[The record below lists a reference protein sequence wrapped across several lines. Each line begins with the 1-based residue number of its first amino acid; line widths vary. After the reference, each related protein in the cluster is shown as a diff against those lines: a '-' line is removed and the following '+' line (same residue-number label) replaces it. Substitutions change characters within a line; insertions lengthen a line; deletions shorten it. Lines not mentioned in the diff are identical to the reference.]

1 MLTAKLIQN
10 KFYLYSGTIVKIK
23 KINKS
28 VNKIYVEKLIDDSKV
43 VIPFQQNELL
53 LKRIYTV
60 GEVAKIV
67 ERRPDTIRKYEK
79 RGLIPSAEKFGSEYG
94 AYSSWRY
101 YNEDDVYQM
110 VEFFSSRNPGRPAN
124 DADISIDN
132 KIKTLNNKVKLT
144 TRERYVS
151 GKGN

>member
-28 VNKIYVEKLIDDSKV
+28 VNKIYVEKLIDDSRV

-67 ERRPDTIRKYEK
+67 ERRPDTLRKYERK
-79 RGLIPSAEKFGSEYG
+79 NLIPSASKFGDEYKG
-94 AYSSWRY
+94 YSDWRY
-101 YNEDDVYQM
+101 YDESEIYEM
-110 VEFFSSRNPGRPAN
+110 VEFFNQRTQGRPVTQSG
-124 DADISIDN
+124 DMVGN
-132 KIKTLNNKVKLT
+132 KIKLIEQKVKLH
-144 TRERYVS
+144 
-151 GKGN
+151 K

>member
-28 VNKIYVEKLIDDSKV
+28 VNKIYVEKLIDDSRV

-110 VEFFSSRNPGRPAN
+110 VEFFSSRNPGRPTN
-124 DADISIDN
+124 DAGISIDN
-132 KIKTLNNKVKLT
+132 KIKTLNDKVKLT

-151 GKGN
+151 GK

>member
-1 MLTAKLIQN
+1 MIIPKLIQN

-23 KINKS
+23 KINRS
-28 VNKIYVEKLIDDSKV
+28 SNKVYVEKLIDDSKI

-53 LKRIYTV
+53 LNRIYTV

-79 RGLIPSAEKFGSEYG
+79 KGLIANAQKFGKEYG

-101 YNEDDVYQM
+101 YNEEDVYHM
-110 VEFFSSRNPGRPAN
+110 VEFFSSRNQGRPAN
-124 DADISIDN
+124 DTDIEINN
-132 KIKTLNNKVKLT
+132 KIRILKNKI
-144 TRERYVS
+144 R
-151 GKGN
+151 

>member
-23 KINKS
+23 KINKT
-28 VNKIYVEKLIDDSKV
+28 VNKIYVEKLIDDSRV

-124 DADISIDN
+124 DANTSIDN

-151 GKGN
+151 GK

>member
-28 VNKIYVEKLIDDSKV
+28 LNKIYVEKLIDDSRV

-151 GKGN
+151 GK